1 MIHNNSVKEKYLYI
15 MNDLRNK
22 TISAEILSKE
32 RNQIMIESTSLQ
44 LRMILELISYL
55 FVVVNQD
62 KFNITTPNKY
72 INN

>member
-62 KFNITTPNKY
+62 GMTPS
-72 INN
+72 